1 MTVNA
6 PTDQAPIFAL
16 DRAASAIASVRRA
29 AVADRYAADSL
40 AVEWREASQLEAIAN
55 EWRELAARALEPNV
69 FYEPAFAL
77 AAAGVFARGGG
88 AMVVWSGSS
97 PRQLLGVF
105 PARIEPRRYGLNAPV
120 LVGWTPPDGPLGT
133 PLVERE
139 AAEPVIA
146 AWLAHISGNQTLP
159 GVLLLPS
166 ITAEGP
172 FATTLGAILRR
183 AQMPA
188 AAFSRHRRALLAPS
202 GDPAVYVEQALG
214 ARKLNELRRMGR
226 RLAELGAVL
235 FTSATEPTAISACV
249 DDFFAIEASGRRG
262 KAGAIAASDD
272 IHRFIKTA
280 LTGLA
285 AEGKVTINRL
295 LLDARAIAVTIR
307 LRSGDGVW
315 LWKIAYDEGF
325 ARYSPGVLL
334 TITVTEDIIENA
346 TMARADSC
354 TAANQ
359 PLIDD
364 IWRERLALCD
374 ILFAVRPQAPFARM
388 RQCET
393 LRRGAI
399 AAIRSVR
406 GRFD

>member
-16 DRAASAIASVRRA
+16 DHAASAIASVRRA
-29 AVADRYAADSL
+29 AMADRYAADSL
-40 AVEWREASQLEAIAN
+40 AVEWREFSQLEAIAN

-77 AAAGVFARGGG
+77 AAASVFGRGGG
-88 AMVVWSGSS
+88 AMLVWSGSS

-105 PARIEPRRYGLNAPV
+105 PARIEPRRYGLHAPV
-120 LVGWTPPDGPLGT
+120 LVGWTPPHGALGT

-146 AWLAHISGNQTLP
+146 TWLAHIAGNQTLP
-159 GVLLLPS
+159 GLLLLPS
-166 ITAEGP
+166 ITADGP
-172 FATTLGAILRR
+172 FAMTLGAILRR

-202 GDPAVYVEQALG
+202 GDRAVYVEQALG
-214 ARKLNELRRMGR
+214 ARQLNELRRMGR
-226 RLAELGAVL
+226 RLAELGTVL
-235 FTSATEPTAISACV
+235 FTTATESTAISACLEN
-249 DDFFAIEASGRRG
+249 FFALEASGRRR
-262 KAGAIAASDD
+262 KAGAIAGADD
-272 IHRFIKTA
+272 TRRFIKTA

-295 LLDARAIAVTIR
+295 LLDGRVIAATIR
-307 LRSGDGVW
+307 LRSADGVW
-315 LWKIAYDEGF
+315 LWKIACDEGF
-325 ARYSPGVLL
+325 ARYRPGVLL
-334 TITVTEDIIENA
+334 AITVTEDIIENA
-346 TMARADSC
+346 ATARADSC
-354 TAANQ
+354 ATANQ
-359 PLIDD
+359 PLIDH

-374 ILFAVRPQAPFARM
+374 TLFAVRPQAPFSRAR
-388 RQCET
+388 QLET

-399 AAIRSVR
+399 AAIRAVR
-406 GRFD
+406 GRFG